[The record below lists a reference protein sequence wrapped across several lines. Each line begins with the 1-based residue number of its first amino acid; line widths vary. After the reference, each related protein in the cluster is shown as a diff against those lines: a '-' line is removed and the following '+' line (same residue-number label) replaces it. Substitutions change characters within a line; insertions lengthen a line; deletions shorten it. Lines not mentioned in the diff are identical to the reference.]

1 MWYSTTIQLE
11 RFPKILKTYFMDA
24 FKTAL
29 QETRYTFP
37 KDSTSAITIKVV
49 DKKKLCHSC
58 DFAIIYYGKCGKNDG
73 YYYLR
78 NDKKRNTYEFAFRPL
93 NPGIDNK
100 MKDILKGQGWDSIE
114 KKYLKLKNINERGKK
129 HSYSIYIEAVN
140 NVFNQMFLQ

>member
-49 DKKKLCHSC
+49 NKNKL
-58 DFAIIYYGKCGKNDG
+58 Y
-73 YYYLR
+73 
-78 NDKKRNTYEFAFRPL
+78 
-93 NPGIDNK
+93 
-100 MKDILKGQGWDSIE
+100 
-114 KKYLKLKNINERGKK
+114 
-129 HSYSIYIEAVN
+129 
-140 NVFNQMFLQ
+140 